1 MPSIDTSLLPQGT
14 DFVIRLAPLGGWP
27 PSSDGTFGPAK
38 ADIAQALEARFG
50 PPFEVTGV
58 NAAQQHTDYHMAPR
72 DADLSGYHI
81 AKTISN
87 EIENTLYGQLSD
99 VPDINVTVLPHDV
112 LHDLIGY
119 SEARNRRSR

>member
-14 DFVIRLAPLGGWP
+14 DFVIRLEPLGGWP

-58 NAAQQHTDYHMAPR
+58 NSAQHHTDYHMAPR

-87 EIENTLYGQLSD
+87 DIENTLYGQLSD

-119 SEARNRRSR
+119 SEARNRRSP